1 MFIKDMFRT
10 LRLLALGAASALL
23 SLHLKASNKLPQ
35 GIDACI
41 KINDMHKSAHRYTDI
56 LRRFMPGETLENGL
70 INYLSD
76 LGYPDFEDL
85 REGTALGFFLSS
97 KEETAPL
104 RLAFIA
110 VQLDAEGALRESLQ
124 KKGWL
129 LYDYKEWTFISL
141 ASLELFEN
149 AVFKDAW
156 IDYLNHPAAQDLE
169 ASLSLSGLEE
179 ELEGFWGHALGAIP
193 AGALPTNSQLKRPL
207 FQAVKKELGSVDA
220 MGIACRYLEAE
231 DRLELQEWLQAKPGS
246 ALESFL
252 SQDLGPEN
260 PIETIT
266 SSASPLKIGVHLQP
280 QALKAYASYLQAVCY
295 SLGSFDNS
303 AEDTKGDTF
312 SLSGATEKTPSKLE
326 KMLEAL
332 PAYSQ
337 RNLAE
342 KGSSALGILI
352 HSLESFE
359 QIWDG
364 NSLLG
369 LSFGPGHKHPEAIL
383 PYFTLMHSGTFS
395 QADLFEI
402 GQDQVRYVPSFLKGL
417 RPDDNLAI
425 QSKLTPE
432 AFKIGE
438 CSFNTLEFQIDTLGS
453 FREGEPKDIQEPAV
467 LQEAPA
473 HVPLQG
479 FTLYSG
485 VCHGYAI
492 FANTQDSL
500 ETTLAAIDKAAAP
513 NEADLT
519 LPAEGT
525 LALAEAIL
533 PIVPEVP
540 VQSHPMLWLNLDL
553 LACYPPES
561 VLMGSSVNA
570 EEFLLRGD
578 VSLKEK
584 TVCLTVF
591 LPLKALDVLL
601 QGFKSGPFKPQDLGP
616 SVLNT
621 PSVDEALA
629 AEIP

>member
-10 LRLLALGAASALL
+10 LRLLALGAVSVLL

-85 REGTALGFFLSS
+85 RQGTALGFFLSS

-110 VQLDAEGALRESLQ
+110 VQLDAEGTLRETLKQ
-124 KKGWL
+124 KGWL
-129 LYDYKEWTFISL
+129 LYDYKEWTLISL

-156 IDYLNHPAAQDLE
+156 IDYLNHPADQDLE

-179 ELEGFWGHALGAIP
+179 ELEGVWGHVGAIP
-193 AGALPTNSQLKRPL
+193 AATLPTNSHFKRPL
-207 FQAVKKELGSVDA
+207 FQSIKKELGSVDA
-220 MGIACRYLEAE
+220 MGIGCRYLEAE
-231 DRLELQEWLQAKPGS
+231 DRLELQEWMQAKSGS

-252 SQDLGPEN
+252 SQDLGHKN
-260 PIETIT
+260 PIEKIA
-266 SSASPLKIGVHLQP
+266 SPASPLRVGVHLQP
-280 QALKAYASYLQAVCY
+280 QALKTYASYLQAVCY
-295 SLGSFDNS
+295 SLGSFDSS
-303 AEDTKGDTF
+303 AEDTRGDTF

-342 KGSSALGILI
+342 KGSSALDILI

-359 QIWDG
+359 KTWDG

-369 LSFGPGHKHPEAIL
+369 LSFGPGPKHTEAIL
-383 PYFTLMHSGTFS
+383 PSFTLVHSGNFS
-395 QADLFEI
+395 QADLFAI

-417 RPDDNLAI
+417 RPDENLAI

-438 CSFNTLEFQIDTLGS
+438 YSFNTLEFQIDTLGS
-453 FREGEPKDIQEPAV
+453 FRQAEPKDIQELSV
-467 LQEAPA
+467 LHQQPA
-473 HVPLQG
+473 HMPLQG

-485 VCHGYAI
+485 VCHSYGI

-500 ETTLAAIDKAAAP
+500 DATLAAIDKAAALH
-513 NEADLT
+513 EADLP
-519 LPAEGT
+519 LPAEAP

-533 PIVPEVP
+533 PIGPEVP
-540 VQSHPMLWLNLDL
+540 AQSHRMLWLNLDL
-553 LACYPPES
+553 LACYHPES
-561 VLMGSSVNA
+561 VLMGSSVDA
-570 EEFLLRGD
+570 EQFLLGGD

-584 TVCLTVF
+584 TVCFTF
-591 LPLKALDVLL
+591 SLPLKGLDALFQDFKNGRFKAKALD
-601 QGFKSGPFKPQDLGP
+601 P

-621 PSVDEALA
+621 PSADQALV
-629 AEIP
+629 AETP